1 MFDETAGEYICLPDG
16 RGSGGHRTASPGKQ
30 HDGLCVG
37 TIKLPREG
45 GIQGGWRAKTDNAEE
60 LTNRAPASSLA
71 SYRLCKR
78 YVKRNRFPLFMLYT
92 PGGLSWKDGR
102 RDEQI
107 AHMSPARE
115 THDDHGSRL

>member
-1 MFDETAGEYICLPDG
+1 MFDGTAGEDICSPDG

-60 LTNRAPASSLA
+60 LTKSRACIIISVIVSSLQA
-71 SYRLCKR
+71 LCQKESVSSL
-78 YVKRNRFPLFMLYT
+78 YVIY
-92 PGGLSWKDGR
+92 
-102 RDEQI
+102 
-107 AHMSPARE
+107 
-115 THDDHGSRL
+115 SRGFVVEGWEKG